1 MSHHNSASPSATP
14 RYFEGSPDDYRLTWR
29 WALAIALFGAVLLS
43 VRLGDVRVLTFHEVV
58 FATPAKEMLQSGQW
72 IVPTIAGDPFNDR
85 TPMTAWTIAAS
96 MWLFG
101 TDAEWA
107 VRAPNVLFSIAAA
120 LLMASMAARW
130 FGKRAGILAGFIELT
145 TLQVLTNGRLAEAD
159 MLLCATVTASMYAF
173 AAATVDGPRGVSRSR
188 LLPYAFYGFFAAS
201 FMVKWLFGPA
211 FIGTGCF
218 AYALLARDRKVW
230 RFLFHPGGIAFA
242 ALLTVPWMI
251 AAYRVDPEILQ
262 DFWLNHFGRFKGAFG
277 EREPWYAYA
286 YLVPFM
292 LLPWAPY
299 AAGAIVAR
307 LRGTIRFEP
316 VWLFFVCW
324 MTPGMVLLSLSTFKA
339 KHYTMPLLPPLVVA
353 CAVGLHEYLKR
364 HKAAPNRWLPHLL
377 SLTLLSGAAGV
388 GFIVWKRPTDWQAVA
403 VVAMLLSIGTALAIV
418 WEMRGRTALQLG
430 TLFGT
435 IGIAFVMVQVW
446 IMPSHD
452 SFRPLAE
459 LGRRAS
465 AQVPADAVV
474 HLMFLPESQVHFYID
489 RPLRQ
494 RHSRDLYKD
503 GANPTDVTLPV
514 ASEPY
519 YIMTSIDF
527 LPRFEAQGEVK
538 VLDQGMRTSRHV
550 YAQDRLALLEYR
562 PKSAGATAA
571 KAAAAGRK

>member
-1 MSHHNSASPSATP
+1 M
-14 RYFEGSPDDYRLTWR
+14 
-29 WALAIALFGAVLLS
+29 
-43 VRLGDVRVLTFHEVV
+43 
-58 FATPAKEMLQSGQW
+58 
-72 IVPTIAGDPFNDR
+72 
-85 TPMTAWTIAAS
+85 
-96 MWLFG
+96 
-101 TDAEWA
+101 
-107 VRAPNVLFSIAAA
+107 
-120 LLMASMAARW
+120 
-130 FGKRAGILAGFIELT
+130 
-145 TLQVLTNGRLAEAD
+145 
-159 MLLCATVTASMYAF
+159 
-173 AAATVDGPRGVSRSR
+173 
-188 LLPYAFYGFFAAS
+188 
-201 FMVKWLFGPA
+201 
-211 FIGTGCF
+211 
-218 AYALLARDRKVW
+218 
-230 RFLFHPGGIAFA
+230 
-242 ALLTVPWMI
+242 
-251 AAYRVDPEILQ
+251 
-262 DFWLNHFGRFKGAFG
+262 
-277 EREPWYAYA
+277 
-286 YLVPFM
+286 
-292 LLPWAPY
+292 
-299 AAGAIVAR
+299 
-307 LRGTIRFEP
+307 
-316 VWLFFVCW
+316 
-324 MTPGMVLLSLSTFKA
+324 
-339 KHYTMPLLPPLVVA
+339 LPPLVVA

-527 LPRFEAQGEVK
+527 LPRFEAQGDVK

-571 KAAAAGRK
+571 KAAAAVRK